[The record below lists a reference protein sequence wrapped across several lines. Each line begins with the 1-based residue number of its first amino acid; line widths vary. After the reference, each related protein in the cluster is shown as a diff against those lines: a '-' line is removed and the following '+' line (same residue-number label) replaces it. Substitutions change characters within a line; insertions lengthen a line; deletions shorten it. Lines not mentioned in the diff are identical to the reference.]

1 MLTFLTLLLGI
12 VWGPRDVELS
22 APVGTVA
29 VEIFLDGESLG
40 QRSQTPWTF
49 RVDLGPAPAPH
60 LLDAVARDAR
70 GVEIGRARLKVNVP
84 RPQAEAVLALL
95 PGKGGKGRAAR
106 LSWEGAVGGP
116 PSKVTLTFDGKP
128 LAASDPERIDL
139 PTYVPE
145 RLHFLRAVVEF
156 GFETRAEAEIT
167 FGGRDHDESSR
178 ELTAVPL
185 RVPRGTL
192 SGAEAMAG
200 WFVSEGETLHA
211 VAVEEGEA
219 SIVFV
224 IDANA
229 PAAFR
234 DMWLGRLFDT
244 RVGTFRGDPEVRVLS
259 AYSKQVAGSRQTY
272 DLYRRSFPLPVVRGM
287 MEVLAKAETPSDGF
301 SCPRLADATSAAGI
315 FAATWS
321 HPRAVVLVLT
331 GNPDASVLSASGVR
345 SYLADLGVPLIVW
358 IAGSA
363 APEVAME
370 WGGGRPVKTRAQL
383 RAAVHALEL
392 EVEQQRIVWV
402 EGAHLPQAIF
412 VTAAAPAGVAV
423 AR

>member
-12 VWGPRDVELS
+12 VWGPRDIELS
-22 APVGTVA
+22 APVGTAA
-29 VEIFLDGESLG
+29 VEIFIDGESVA
-40 QRSQTPWTF
+40 RRTRPPWTF

-95 PGKGGKGRAAR
+95 PGKGGKGRVAR
-106 LSWEGAVGGP
+106 LAWEGAVGGP

-128 LAASDPERIDL
+128 LSAPDPERIEL
-139 PTYVPE
+139 PAYVPE
-145 RLHFLRAVVEF
+145 RLHFLRAAVEF
-156 GFETRAEAEIT
+156 GFESRAEAEIT
-167 FGGRDHDESSR
+167 FGGRDRDESSR

-185 RVPRGTL
+185 RVPFGTL
-192 SGAEAMAG
+192 STAPAMKN
-200 WFVSEGETLHA
+200 WLNSNGETLNV

-224 IDANA
+224 IDADA

-244 RVGTFRGDPEVRVLS
+244 RVGTFRGDPEVRVIF
-259 AYSKQVAGSRQTY
+259 AYSEQKAGSRQTY

-287 MEVLAKAETPSDGF
+287 MEVLATANAPWDRL

-315 FAATWS
+315 LAATWS
-321 HPRAVVLVLT
+321 HPRAVVVILT
-331 GNPDASVLSASGVR
+331 GSPDASVLSSSAVR
-345 SYLADLGVPLIVW
+345 SYLADLGVPLVVW

-363 APEVAME
+363 GPEVAME
-370 WGGGRPVKTRAQL
+370 WGGGRPVKTRANL
-383 RAAVHALEL
+383 KAAVHALEL
-392 EVEQQRIVWV
+392 EVEQQRIV
-402 EGAHLPQAIF
+402 
-412 VTAAAPAGVAV
+412 
-423 AR
+423 

>member
-12 VWGPRDVELS
+12 VWGPRDIELS
-22 APVGTVA
+22 APVGSAA
-29 VEIFLDGESLG
+29 VEIFLDGESVG
-40 QRSQTPWTF
+40 RRTRPPWTF

-70 GVEIGRARLKVNVP
+70 GVEIGRARLKVNFP
-84 RPQAEAVLALL
+84 KPQVEAVLALL
-95 PGKGGKGRAAR
+95 PGKGGVGRAAR
-106 LSWEGAVGGP
+106 LVWEGAVGRP
-116 PSKVTLTFDGKP
+116 PSTVTLTFDGKP
-128 LAASDPERIDL
+128 LAVRDSERIEL
-139 PTYVPE
+139 PAYVPE

-156 GFETRAEAEIT
+156 GFEARAEAEIT
-167 FGGRDHDESSR
+167 FGGRDRDETSR
-178 ELTAVPL
+178 ELTAVPV
-185 RVPRGTL
+185 RVPRGTP
-192 SGAEAMAG
+192 SKAEAVKG
-200 WFVSEGETLHA
+200 WLVSGGEMLRI

-224 IDANA
+224 LDGDA

-244 RVGTFRGDPEVRVLS
+244 RVGTFRGDPEVRVLF
-259 AYSKQVAGSRQTY
+259 AYSEQKAGSRQTY

-287 MEVLAKAETPSDGF
+287 MEVLAKANAPWDRL

-321 HPRAVVLVLT
+321 HPRAVVLILT
-331 GNPDASVLSASGVR
+331 GNPDASVLSPSAVR
-345 SYLADLGVPLIVW
+345 SYLADLGVPLFVW

-363 APEVAME
+363 APETALE
-370 WGGGRPVKTRAQL
+370 WGGGRPVKTPANL
-383 RAAVHALEL
+383 KAAVHALEL

-402 EGAHLPQAIF
+402 EGEHLPQSIS
-412 VTAAAPAGVAV
+412 VTSAAPKGVTV